1 MTRKPHLIVALALT
15 LALVVSACNSNAPAP
30 TSTGVQSN
38 APTVT
43 PAPTSTAVQ
52 LNTPTVI
59 PTPTPEPCLSA
70 CARVSAED
78 IGALQ
83 QLAQINKGRI
93 TDIAVSP
100 DSAKLAVAVMAGVYI
115 YDTATLEQLD
125 FIADGSLMESVAFS
139 PDGQDLAIGSYYQI
153 HFYSAEGFEKRE
165 TLGGPF
171 SAVYDLV
178 YTADGKTL
186 GALGGF
192 RSAFLVD
199 AGTKEY
205 KALEADEQVFSLAFS
220 PSGDTAYLG
229 TVSAIAVWDAATGEQ
244 TQLVEKSECTRSVYL
259 ADVPETASS
268 ALACDRAAQILEG
281 ESVIQSA
288 QAAEGA
294 GDALSVAGGPTNH
307 AAIGRSD
314 GQVEV
319 WDAAA
324 MEATLWNV
332 SGHALAVHSLAF
344 MPDGE
349 ALFSATNTEIKKWA
363 FAPSAPLRAGDGM
376 ELGVIDGFSNN
387 IQNFVFP
394 PNGKPAL
401 SEAEGLLFVMGGKVW
416 QLPPDQCFGQ
426 LSQAAEVM
434 ALDESVS
441 YAALSSDGALA
452 ATLSGSYEKKDFSV
466 ALFNLADGAEIN
478 RIELGQYIPGHEIVF
493 SADGEFWAIAL
504 DKNVMILNRQGEP
517 VEKVS
522 SNDWITNIAFS
533 PDGKYLAATDG
544 KGVLTVWDV
553 GTWKVVNKITGV
565 EDYTYSMEFSPDSSK
580 VAIAY
585 SSGKVI
591 LVEISTGEIVLTLT
605 GHGAAYD
612 MAFTPDGKILITA
625 PGDHTV
631 RFWDAAGGEEIYW
644 LALPGS
650 VTQMKFSTDGKLY
663 LATYEGVIRVFGIP
677 CAAAAAGAQYPAL
690 NAGAQ
695 PTPTPAPVSA
705 KCIIALDP
713 PATYKLDGD
722 FHVFGFPPGYSPV
735 PKTTILWSNLKKA
748 TESNGRVTIW
758 IPASRATV
766 AVDPATNV
774 ITVAIPNCNLPYDK

>member
-1 MTRKPHLIVALALT
+1 MKHKFHLIVALALT
-15 LALVVSACNSNAPAP
+15 LALVVSACGAAAPAP
-30 TSTGVQSN
+30 TSTGVQLN

-43 PAPTSTAVQ
+43 PAPTSTGVQ
-52 LNTPTVI
+52 LNTPTVTR
-59 PTPTPEPCLSA
+59 TPTPEPCLTA

-100 DSAKLAVAVMAGVYI
+100 DSAKLAVAVMVGVYI

-139 PDGQDLAIGSYYQI
+139 PDGKDLAIGSYYQI
-153 HFYSAEGFEKRE
+153 HFYSADSFEKRE
-165 TLGGPF
+165 TISGPF

-205 KALEADEQVFSLAFS
+205 KTLEADEQVFSLAFS
-220 PSGDTAYLG
+220 PSGDTAYLS
-229 TVSAIAVWDAATGEQ
+229 TASAIAVWDAAAGEQ
-244 TQLVEKSECTRSVYL
+244 IQLVEKSECTRSVYL

-281 ESVIQSA
+281 ESVIKSA

-294 GDALSVAGGPTNH
+294 GGALSVAGGPTNH
-307 AAIGRSD
+307 AAIGRND
-314 GQVEV
+314 GQVEM
-319 WDAAA
+319 WDASTMTAA
-324 MEATLWNV
+324 VWSVIGHTL
-332 SGHALAVHSLAF
+332 SVHSLAF

-349 ALFSATNTEIKKWA
+349 ALFSATDTEVKKWA
-363 FAPSAPLRAGDGM
+363 FADGT
-376 ELGVIDGFSNN
+376 ELGVIDGFSKNV
-387 IQNFVFP
+387 QNFAFL
-394 PNGKPAL
+394 PNGN
-401 SEAEGLLFVMGGKVW
+401 LLFVMGGKVW

-434 ALDESVS
+434 TLDESA
-441 YAALSSDGALA
+441 YITGLSPDGALV
-452 ATLSGSYEKKDFSV
+452 ATISGSYEKKDFSV

-478 RIELGQYIPGHEIVF
+478 RIELGQQFPGHEIVF
-493 SADGEFWAIAL
+493 SADGEFWAIGV
-504 DKNVMILNRQGEP
+504 DQNVMILNRQGEP
-517 VEKVS
+517 VDKVS
-522 SNDWITNIAFS
+522 SNYWISNIAFS

-544 KGVLTVWDV
+544 KGIVTVWEV
-553 GTWKVVNKITGV
+553 GAWKVVNKITGV

-591 LVEISTGEIVLTLT
+591 VVEISTGEIVLTLT
-605 GHGAAYD
+605 GQVQAVYD
-612 MAFTPDGKILITA
+612 MTFTPDGKILITA
-625 PGDHTV
+625 SGDHTV
-631 RFWDAAGGEEIYW
+631 KFWDAASGEEIYW
-644 LALPGS
+644 LTLPGS
-650 VTQMKFSTDGKLY
+650 VAQMKFSADGKLY

-695 PTPTPAPVSA
+695 PTPTPLPVSK
-705 KCIIALDP
+705 KCILELQP

-722 FHVFGFPPGYSPV
+722 FHVFGFPPGYSPA
-735 PKTTILWSNLKKA
+735 PKTTILWSNMKEA
-748 TESNGRVTIW
+748 QESGGRVTIR
-758 IPASRATV
+758 IVASRATV
-766 AVDPATNV
+766 EVDPATNA
-774 ITVAIPNCNLPYDK
+774 ITVAIPNCNLPYNK

>member
-171 SAVYDLV
+171 SAVSDLV

-199 AGTKEY
+199 VGTKEY
-205 KALEADEQVFSLAFS
+205 KTLEADGQVFSLAFS
-220 PSGDTAYLG
+220 PAGDTAYVG

-281 ESVIQSA
+281 ESVVKSA
-288 QAAEGA
+288 QAAEGV
-294 GDALSVAGGPTNH
+294 GDALRVAGGPTNRV
-307 AAIGRSD
+307 AIGRQD
-314 GQVEV
+314 GQVEM
-319 WDAAA
+319 WDASA
-324 MEATLWNV
+324 MEAAWSV

-349 ALFSATNTEIKKWA
+349 ALFSATATEVKKWA
-363 FAPSAPLRAGDGM
+363 FADGK
-376 ELGVIDGFSNN
+376 ELGMIDGFSENV
-387 IQNFVFP
+387 QNFVFL
-394 PNGKPAL
+394 PNGN
-401 SEAEGLLFVMGGKVW
+401 LLFVMGGKVQ

-434 ALDESVS
+434 TLDESIS
-441 YAALSSDGALA
+441 YAALSPDGALVA
-452 ATLSGSYEKKDFSV
+452 VSGGSHEKQDYYV

-478 RIELGQYIPGHEIVF
+478 RIELGKQFPGHGIVF

-504 DKNVMILNRQGEP
+504 DQNVMILNRQGEP
-517 VEKVS
+517 VDKAS
-522 SNDWITNIAFS
+522 SNYWISSIAFS

-544 KGVLTVWDV
+544 KGIVTVWEV

-591 LVEISTGEIVLTLT
+591 VVEISTGEIVLTLT
-605 GHGAAYD
+605 GQVQAVYD

-625 PGDHTV
+625 SGDHTV
-631 RFWDAAGGEEIYW
+631 KFWDAASGEEIYW
-644 LALPGS
+644 LTLPGS
-650 VTQMKFSTDGKLY
+650 VTQMKFSADGKLY

-677 CAAAAAGAQYPAL
+677 CAAIAASAQYPAL

-695 PTPTPAPVSA
+695 PTPTPAPVSP
-705 KCIIALDP
+705 KCIITLDP

-722 FHVFGFPPGYSPV
+722 FHVFGFPSGYSPA
-735 PKTTILWSNLKKA
+735 PKTTILWSNMKKA

-758 IPASRATV
+758 IPASRAIV
-766 AVDPATNV
+766 QVDPATNV
-774 ITVAIPNCNLPYDK
+774 ITVAIPNCNLPYNK